1 MKKLRLSIAVTFLTT
16 AFCFSQDVITLKTG
30 EDISAKIV
38 EVGLTD
44 IKYKKF
50 DNIDGP
56 SFTILKSD
64 VLMTRYKNGTKDVY
78 NLEKKSGKENSNN
91 EDMALQGTK
100 DAATY
105 YKGQNSGKVWTGV
118 TSVLTS
124 PLLGLIPAVACSS
137 AEPDQENLN
146 FKDAE
151 LMKNTAYNVA
161 YNEKAHKIKKNK
173 IWKSYGIGSGIWLLL
188 IILL

>member
-16 AFCFSQDVITLKTG
+16 TFCFSQDVITLKTG

-78 NLEKKSGKENSNN
+78 NLDTKSGKDNSSN
-91 EDMALQGTK
+91 EEMTLKGTK

-124 PLLGLIPAVACSS
+124 PLFGLIPAVACSS
-137 AEPDQENLN
+137 AEPDQDNLN

-188 IILL
+188 ILLL